1 MMQSRTRGLLTL
13 LQRMERYDGNRRVYS
28 GSELDSGKR
37 IAPCIT
43 YALQCDRVRSGMAAG
58 GVKHMTFFNTVKFK
72 VK

>member
-43 YALQCDRVRSGMAAG
+43 YSMHSNATASGREWQLAG
-58 GVKHMTFFNTVKFK
+58 
-72 VK
+72 